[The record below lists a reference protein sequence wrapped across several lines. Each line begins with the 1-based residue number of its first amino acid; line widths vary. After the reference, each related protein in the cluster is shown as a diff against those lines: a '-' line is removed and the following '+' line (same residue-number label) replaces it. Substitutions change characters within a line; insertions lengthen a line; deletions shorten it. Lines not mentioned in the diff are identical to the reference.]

1 MQDEQEKQQDT
12 TKPADDEADAK
23 ANPAFDA
30 DQTVVMTE
38 TDFAYNAGD
47 STAEVDV
54 DELVAQ
60 ADADNSGDVHH
71 KQEVRRR
78 LEKIAESQSFE
89 DTYAVEFEK
98 KG

>member
-12 TKPADDEADAK
+12 TKPADDEAETE
-23 ANPAFDA
+23 ANPSFDA

-38 TDFAYNAGD
+38 TDFADNAGD
-47 STAEVDV
+47 GTAEINV
-54 DELVAQ
+54 DELVAKV
-60 ADADNSGDVHH
+60 DAENTEDVHH

-78 LEKIAESQSFE
+78 LEQIAESQSFE